1 MIDNTE
7 SEKLREVGER
17 LIAAETA
24 IGEARRLLVELG
36 YTEEARGLK
45 PSKQGLTGAT
55 MIEGVFDGEAMVSGE
70 GDRYPIPANYAS
82 KSKLV
87 EGDTLKL
94 TILTDGSFLY
104 KQIGPTSRRN
114 ARGVVE
120 IVGGECR
127 ISVEGRSFQVLR
139 ASITFHKLEAG
150 DEVAVLLPDEREAR
164 FATIDQVL
172 KRADSQTPVAV
183 KN

>member
-1 MIDNTE
+1 MIE
-7 SEKLREVGER
+7 QEKLREVGER

-24 IGEARRLLVELG
+24 IDEARRLLGELG
-36 YTEEARGLK
+36 FAEEARGLK
-45 PSKQGLTGAT
+45 APKEGLTGAT
-55 MIEGVFDGEAMVSGE
+55 LLEGVFDGEAMVSTE

-87 EGDTLKL
+87 EGDQLKL

-104 KQIGPTSRRN
+104 KQIGPTPRRN
-114 ARGVVE
+114 ARGIVE

-139 ASITFHKLEAG
+139 ASISFHKLEAG

-172 KRADSQTPVAV
+172 HRATDNDPVV
-183 KN
+183 VHQS